1 MSKKKTNTKTNTKE
15 EIKEQEE
22 KEQETQKEETE
33 VKIEKSEDEVN
44 KEKLSEDIKKFVE
57 DIKDFATGYEKYH
70 NIMKLNPL
78 KETLTK
84 LQKSENLEVD
94 DKKYLAQIN
103 RTVYAKTL
111 RSGDRMPEHPGTL
124 MFRSLEEKVKRLSE
138 VAAGYGELNYI
149 TTIDDVTKEEFYCI
163 KEKVVDDKLVIEDAL
178 KITNVGGAYLAEAME
193 EQEINEVKDKYKEEI
208 SCDELNVFRK
218 EIKNDPN
225 YALNYYSKICENRKL
240 EAQDKNKELDQIE
253 EEVAEA

>member
-1 MSKKKTNTKTNTKE
+1 MAKSKKNKV
-15 EIKEQEE
+15 QENP
-22 KEQETQKEETE
+22 KEETKIYDE
-33 VKIEKSEDEVN
+33 KIENQAVVEEKTEDQKE
-44 KEKLSEDIKKFVE
+44 KEKLFEDIKNFIA
-57 DIKDFATGYEKYH
+57 DIKEFVTGYEKYH
-70 NIMKLNPL
+70 NIMKINPL
-78 KETLTK
+78 KETLAQ
-84 LQKSENLEVD
+84 LQKRENLEVD

-103 RTVYAKTL
+103 RTIYAKTL
-111 RSGDRMPEHPGTL
+111 KSGERMPKHPGTL

-138 VAAGYGELNYI
+138 IAEAYGELNYI

-163 KEKVVDDKLVIEDAL
+163 KEKVVDDKLIIEDAL
-178 KITNVGGAYLAEAME
+178 KITNVGGAYLVEAME
-193 EQEINEVKDKYKEEI
+193 EQEINEIKEKYKEEI
-208 SCDELNVFRK
+208 SCDELNVFKK

>member
-1 MSKKKTNTKTNTKE
+1 MSKKKEKNQVNTKE

-22 KEQETQKEETE
+22 KVQETQQEKTE
-33 VKIEKSEDEVN
+33 VKAEESIEEAN
-44 KEKLSEDIKKFVE
+44 KDNISEDIKKFVGE
-57 DIKDFATGYEKYH
+57 IKDFVAGYEKYH
-70 NIMKLNPL
+70 NIMKINPL
-78 KETLTK
+78 KDTLAK
-84 LQKSENLEVD
+84 LQKAEGLEAD

-103 RTVYAKTL
+103 RTIYAKTL
-111 RSGDRMPEHPGTL
+111 RSGERMPEHPGTL

-138 VAAGYGELNYI
+138 VAEAYGELNYI

-163 KEKVVDDKLVIEDAL
+163 KEKVADNKLIIEDAL

-193 EQEINEVKDKYKEEI
+193 EQEINEIKDKYKEEI
-208 SCDELNVFRK
+208 SCDELNVFKK